1 VRRESGIIGT
11 AKAKIELINWLCSQQ
26 KSAVSEKWESRRPMA
41 RSRYAVS
48 LVFLTFFLISL
59 LTNIFGPIVPDI
71 INSFHVSLTAAGFLA
86 FAFFIAYGVISIP
99 AGFLVERFSEKP
111 VMVAAFLAGTA
122 GSLSFALFPGYRVA
136 IVSYFTIGA
145 GMAVLQVAINP
156 LLRVA
161 GGEENYAFNSTL
173 AQLIFGSASFI
184 SPRIYSYLVL
194 HLKDPSAGEN
204 VLLRVLRK
212 LTPPELP
219 WASIYCIFAISAF
232 AMVIVLL
239 FSRFPK
245 VQYTAEERVGSLD
258 MYRSLARQRVVWL
271 YFVAMFAYVGSEQ
284 GTADWLS
291 SFLSQYHGFDP
302 HTTGAATV
310 SWFWG
315 LLTAGCLAGMLLL
328 KIFDSRKVLIGAGV
342 GALFSLSAALFG
354 SAQISIIAFPAVG
367 LFASVMWPIVVSL
380 ALNSVAE
387 YHGSF
392 SGILG
397 TGIIG
402 GAVVPVIIG
411 RIGDYAGLR
420 IGLTFL
426 YITFGV
432 VLSVGFWARPIINNA
447 TISLKKASDEMPR

>member
-1 VRRESGIIGT
+1 
-11 AKAKIELINWLCSQQ
+11 
-26 KSAVSEKWESRRPMA
+26 MA

-48 LVFLTFFLISL
+48 LVFLAFFVISL

-71 INSFHVSLTAAGFLA
+71 ISSFRVSLTAAGFLA
-86 FAFFIAYGVISIP
+86 FAFFIAYGVMSIP
-99 AGFLVERFSEKP
+99 AGFLVERFTEKP
-111 VMVAAFLAGTA
+111 VMVLAFLAGML

-136 IVSYFTIGA
+136 MVSYFTIGA
-145 GMAVLQVAINP
+145 GMAVLQVAVNP

-173 AQLIFGSASFI
+173 AQLVFGSASFI

-194 HLKDPSAGEN
+194 HLKDSSADEN
-204 VLLRVLRK
+204 ILLRVLRK

-219 WASIYCIFAISAF
+219 WASIYWIFAICGF

-245 VQYTAEERVGSLD
+245 VQYTAEERVGSVD
-258 MYRSLARQRVVWL
+258 MYRNLVRQRVVWL
-271 YFVAMFAYVGSEQ
+271 YFVAMFAYVGCEQ
-284 GTADWLS
+284 GTADWMS
-291 SFLSQYHGFDP
+291 SFLRQYHGFDP
-302 HTTGAATV
+302 HTTGAAAV

-315 LLTAGCLAGMLLL
+315 LLTAGCLVGMLLL
-328 KIFDSRKVLIGAGV
+328 KIFDSCKVLIGAGV
-342 GALFSLSAALFG
+342 GALFALSAALFG
-354 SAQISIIAFPAVG
+354 PANISMIAFPAVG

-420 IGLTFL
+420 VGLAFL
-426 YITFGV
+426 YITFGF
-432 VLSVGFWARPIINNA
+432 VLSVGFWARPIISNA
-447 TISLKKASDEMPR
+447 TISLKKASDEIPAY